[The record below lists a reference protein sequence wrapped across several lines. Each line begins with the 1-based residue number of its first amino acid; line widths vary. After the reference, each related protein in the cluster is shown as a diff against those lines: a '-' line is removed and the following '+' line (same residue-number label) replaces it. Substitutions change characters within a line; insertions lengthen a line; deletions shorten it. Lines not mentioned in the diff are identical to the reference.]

1 METGTVKVYFA
12 DKGCGFI
19 GRGGT
24 TDLFVHSSG
33 IINGEVLAEGDEV
46 EFKIGVDRN
55 NRPAAVNV
63 RKVEG

>member
-1 METGTVKVYFA
+1 
-12 DKGCGFI
+12 
-19 GRGGT
+19 
-24 TDLFVHSSG
+24 LFVHSSG